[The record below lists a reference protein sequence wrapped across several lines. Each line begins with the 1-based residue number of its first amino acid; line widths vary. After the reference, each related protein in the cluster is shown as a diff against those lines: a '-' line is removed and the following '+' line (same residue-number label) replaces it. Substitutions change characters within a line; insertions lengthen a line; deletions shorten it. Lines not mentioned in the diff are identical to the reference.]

1 MDSLTNQKRD
11 TELLDLEQDYRNQGY
26 ETVSASESLQD
37 AFGLTPEF
45 VTTHAPDL
53 LLRRGRELVILKVT
67 SRNEL
72 GSPQLAQ
79 LTQEIEQHDN
89 WRLDLL
95 VLAEPPKPQDSD
107 SSWQKDEILARLK
120 TLKPLIEQ
128 NPEPAWLY
136 SWAIL
141 EATLRLI
148 AEQEEIRLKHQDC
161 AYLIKIMVFE
171 GVLSRQDY
179 QDLHS
184 LLPRRH
190 QFSHGLKT
198 PPIEPEA
205 VRRIVEVIE
214 SLFVE
219 FINNNP
225 QGCGSVEMDNS
236 RDDAEVV
243 RG

>member
-1 MDSLTNQKRD
+1 MDRLTNPERD
-11 TELLDLEQDYRNQGY
+11 QELLDLEQDYRNQGY
-26 ETVSASESLQD
+26 ETVSASEFLQD
-37 AFGLTPEF
+37 SSWPTPEF
-45 VTTHAPDL
+45 VTTYAPDRI
-53 LLRRGRELVILKVT
+53 LRRGRELVILKVT

-72 GSPQLAQ
+72 SSLQLAQ

-95 VLAEPPKPQDSD
+95 VLAEPPKPQDSEPT
-107 SSWQKDEILARLK
+107 WQEDDILARLK
-120 TLKPLIEQ
+120 TLKSSIEQ
-128 NPEPAWLY
+128 TPESALLY

-148 AEQEEIRLKHQDC
+148 ADYEEIQLKHQDS

-179 QDLHS
+179 EHLHT
-184 LLPRRH
+184 LLPRRN
-190 QFSHGLKT
+190 QLSHGFKT
-198 PPIEPEA
+198 PSIEPQS

-219 FINNNP
+219 FIRNP
-225 QGCGSVEMDNS
+225 QGRPEVEMANS
-236 RDDAEVV
+236 TDDAEVV
-243 RG
+243 MG

>member
-1 MDSLTNQKRD
+1 MDRLTNPERKTR
-11 TELLDLEQDYRNQGY
+11 LSDLEQEYRSQGY
-26 ETVSASESLQD
+26 ELVSASKSLQD

-53 LLRRGRELVILKVT
+53 LLRRGPEIVILKVI

-89 WRLDLL
+89 WRLDL
-95 VLAEPPKPQDSD
+95 VILAEPPKPQDSEP
-107 SSWQKDEILARLK
+107 SWQKDEILARLK

-128 NPEPAWLY
+128 TPEPAWLY

-148 AEQEEIRLKHQDC
+148 AEQEEIRLKHRDC

-198 PPIEPEA
+198 PPIEPQS

-219 FINNNP
+219 FLSNP
-225 QGCGSVEMDNS
+225 EGRTEVELDNS
-236 RDDAEVV
+236 LDDAEVV
-243 RG
+243 MG